1 MLDFTGLQKI
11 SNREPNRQEAQER
24 EDAKPKVN
32 KLSKE
37 AYNKRDEL
45 ERAREV
51 YAQHQEAI
59 KATQILQS
67 EILKDL
73 KEDAPKDAIL
83 LKALKCVSLAT
94 GNQAFYEQAQKN
106 LRKN

>member
-11 SNREPNRQEAQER
+11 GDAQRQEVK
-24 EDAKPKVN
+24 EDTKPKIN

-59 KATQILQS
+59 KATQLLQS

-73 KEDAPKDAIL
+73 KEDAPKDTIL
-83 LKALKCVSLAT
+83 LKALRCVSLAT
-94 GNQAFYEQAQKN
+94 GNQAFYEQAEKN
-106 LRKN
+106 LKKS